1 MWRPLVCGRRFLSRV
16 TLLVVMAACA
26 AFAIAQESSRT
37 QAGTPR
43 TIVLPQETVAGL
55 PATLAVLDSAGRL
68 LPNVV
73 VEISG
78 GQKVITDSTG
88 RALFAAPGEP
98 GVLTARIPGREV
110 TASAPIVKMSDAAP
124 PTPLDDSSPAVR
136 LLSVPHFISL
146 HDRFALG
153 GAGFRVEAES
163 NHVYLSDQPCLVLAS
178 SSVSLVVLPGLHVPI
193 GRINLRVSVA
203 GHEAEAKSV
212 AMVLLELSGPAEAPP
227 AGAQGKLS
235 VRVHGARERLAI
247 EIRNS
252 SPEIIQFPRGN
263 VERMTTSGG
272 EPNVAEIETKFLASG
287 DYTVTARLIST
298 DSGLPDLEA
307 ARQKLVAARALATGS
322 WAARAERVIR
332 RIDRDPQDI
341 ANIRA
346 EIEQMLN
353 DKPSGEFAFL
363 LESAWQEFQ
372 KNN

>member
-1 MWRPLVCGRRFLSRV
+1 VWRPLICGWSFLSRV
-16 TLLVVMAACA
+16 VLLIAIAACA
-26 AFAIAQESSRT
+26 VFANAQEAPRA
-37 QAGTPR
+37 QVPPPR

-78 GQKVITDSTG
+78 GQKVTTDSTG
-88 RALFAAPGEP
+88 RALFAVPGEP
-98 GVLTARIPGREV
+98 GVLTAHIPGREV
-110 TASAPIVKMSDAAP
+110 TASAPVVKSSDAAP
-124 PTPLDDSSPAVR
+124 PTPLEDPSAAVR
-136 LLSVPHFISL
+136 VLRVPHFISL

-163 NHVYLSDQPCLVLAS
+163 NHVYLSEQPCLVLAS
-178 SSVSLVVLPGLHVPI
+178 SPVSLVVLPGLHVPI
-193 GRINLRVSVA
+193 GTINLRVSVA
-203 GHEAEAKSV
+203 GHETQPKSV
-212 AMVLLELSGPAEAPP
+212 AMVLLELSGPADAPP

-235 VRVHGARERLAI
+235 VRVHGTRARLAI

-252 SPEIIQFPRGN
+252 SPEIVEFPHGT
-263 VERMTTSGG
+263 VERVTTSGG
-272 EPNVAEIETKFLASG
+272 EPNAAEIETKFVASG
-287 DYTVTARLIST
+287 DYIVTARLIST

-307 ARQKLVAARALATGS
+307 ARQKLVAARALATGP
-322 WAARAERVIR
+322 WAVRADRVIR
-332 RIDRDPQDI
+332 RIDRNPQDV

-346 EIEQMLN
+346 EIEKMLN

-363 LESAWQEFQ
+363 LESAWQEIQ

>member
-1 MWRPLVCGRRFLSRV
+1 MWRPLACGRRFLSRV

-26 AFAIAQESSRT
+26 AFAIAQESPRT

-68 LPNVV
+68 LPNVI

-98 GVLTARIPGREV
+98 GVLTAQIPGRGV

-146 HDRFALG
+146 HDRFTLG

-193 GRINLRVSVA
+193 GGINLRVSVA

-212 AMVLLELSGPAEAPP
+212 AMVLLELSGPTEAPP

>member
-1 MWRPLVCGRRFLSRV
+1 MWRPLICGRQLLSRV
-16 TLLVVMAACA
+16 VLLTAMAACA
-26 AFAIAQESSRT
+26 VFSNAQEPPRA
-37 QAGTPR
+37 QAAAPR

-55 PATLAVLDSAGRL
+55 PATLAVLDAAGRL

-78 GQKVITDSTG
+78 GKKVTTDSTG
-88 RALFAAPGEP
+88 RALFAVPGEP
-98 GVLTARIPGREV
+98 GVLTAQIPGRGV
-110 TASAPIVKMSDAAP
+110 SASAPIVKSSDAAP
-124 PTPLDDSSPAVR
+124 PTPLEDSSAAVR
-136 LLSVPHFISL
+136 VLRVPHFISL
-146 HDRFALG
+146 HDRFAVG

-163 NHVYLSDQPCLVLAS
+163 NHVYLSDQACLVLAS

-193 GRINLRVSVA
+193 GTIKLRVNAA
-203 GHEAEAKSV
+203 GHEAEPKSV
-212 AMVLLELSGPAEAPP
+212 AMVLLELSGPAEAPQ

-235 VRVHGARERLAI
+235 VRVHGTRARLAI

-263 VERMTTSGG
+263 VERVTTSGG
-272 EPNVAEIETKFLASG
+272 EPNTAEIEAKFVASG
-287 DYTVTARLIST
+287 DYIVTARLIST

-307 ARQKLVAARALATGS
+307 ARQKLVAARALVTGP
-322 WAARAERVIR
+322 WAVRADRVIR
-332 RIDRDPQDI
+332 RIDRDPQDV

>member
-1 MWRPLVCGRRFLSRV
+1 MILSCGRQSILRG
-16 TLLVVMAACA
+16 TLFVVMAACA
-26 AFAIAQESSRT
+26 VFATAQEAPRV
-37 QAGTPR
+37 QAAAPR
-43 TIVLPQETVAGL
+43 TIVLPRETVAGL

-68 LPNVV
+68 LPNIV

-78 GQKVITDSTG
+78 GQKVTTDSTG
-88 RALFAAPGEP
+88 RALFGVPGEP

-110 TASAPIVKMSDAAP
+110 TASAPIVKLSDAAP
-124 PTPLDDSSPAVR
+124 PTALEDTSAAVR
-136 LLSVPHFISL
+136 VLSVPHFISL
-146 HDRFALG
+146 HDRFAVG

-163 NHVYLSDQPCLVLAS
+163 NHVYLSGQPCLVLAS
-178 SSVSLVVLPGLHVPI
+178 SSVSLVVLPGLRVPI
-193 GRINLRVSVA
+193 GAIDLRVSVA
-203 GHEAEAKSV
+203 GHQAEPKSV
-212 AMVLLELSGPAEAPP
+212 VMVLLELNGPAEAPP

-263 VERMTTSGG
+263 VERLTTSGG
-272 EPNVAEIETKFLASG
+272 EPNAAEIETNFLASG

-322 WAARAERVIR
+322 WAARADRVIR
-332 RIDRDPQDI
+332 RIDRDPRDI

>member
-1 MWRPLVCGRRFLSRV
+1 
-16 TLLVVMAACA
+16 MAACA
-26 AFAIAQESSRT
+26 FFANAQEAPR
-37 QAGTPR
+37 APAPAPR
-43 TIVLPQETVAGL
+43 TIVLPRETVAGL

-78 GQKVITDSTG
+78 GKRVTTDSTG
-88 RALFAAPGEP
+88 RALVAVPGEP
-98 GVLTARIPGREV
+98 GVLTAQVPGRGV
-110 TASAPIVKMSDAAP
+110 SASAPITKSSRAAP
-124 PTPLDDSSPAVR
+124 PTPLEDSSAAVR
-136 LLSVPHFISL
+136 VLSIPHFISL
-146 HDRFALG
+146 HDRFAVG

-163 NHVYLSDQPCLVLAS
+163 NHVYLSEQPCLVLAS
-178 SSVSLVVLPGLHVPI
+178 SPVSLIVLPGLHVPI
-193 GRINLRVSVA
+193 GTISLRVNVA
-203 GHEAEAKSV
+203 GHEAQPKPV
-212 AMVLLELSGPAEAPP
+212 AMVLLELSGPAEAPA

-235 VRVHGARERLAI
+235 VRVHGTRSRLAI

-263 VERMTTSGG
+263 VERVTTSGG
-272 EPNVAEIETKFLASG
+272 ELNAAQIEAKFLASG

-298 DSGLPDLEA
+298 ESGLPDLEA
-307 ARQKLVAARALATGS
+307 ARQKLVAARALATGP
-322 WAARAERVIR
+322 WAIRADRVIR

-341 ANIRA
+341 TNIRA

-363 LESAWQEFQ
+363 LESAWQEVQ